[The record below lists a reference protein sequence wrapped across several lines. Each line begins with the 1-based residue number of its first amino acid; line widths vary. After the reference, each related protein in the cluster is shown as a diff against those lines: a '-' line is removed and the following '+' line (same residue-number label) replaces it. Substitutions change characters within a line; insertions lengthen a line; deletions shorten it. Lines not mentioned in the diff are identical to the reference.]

1 MSDITWIHLSDWHQK
16 GPDFDRQV
24 VRDALIKDLR
34 ERNSIDPIFGR
45 VDFVIFSGDLAYN
58 GESNEYETA
67 RRELLDPVLEVVGI
81 KPEAEQKA
89 DRLFIVPGNHDLS
102 RECIYEM
109 LPSKLQKTLDSNEL
123 VQKWL
128 TDDRKRAR
136 VLEPFEAYREFVSGY
151 TGQESPDYASILRLK
166 AGNRQI
172 ALLGL
177 NSAWMC
183 ARIKKDQ
190 EEINDYGFTLV
201 GEPQVHDAL
210 AEIAD
215 ADLRIVVLHHP
226 FEWQAKFDRN
236 HIEARLE
243 MECHFILRGHEHNP
257 KVRCIHSTDGEC
269 TVIPAGSSYNRR
281 TVKDPRYIN
290 AYNLVHLDFEGGKG
304 VVYLRRWSDS
314 QNRWIED
321 NDSHPGGIFTFP
333 LPEDLTEQEPDTS
346 VSSIAAPGIAPA
358 DTRRLQAAE
367 QRYRDLLL
375 ETSDIINLANMPEQ
389 DRHLAQR
396 QLELRSLY
404 VPLRVW
410 VEVGISQ
417 DKDELDQTD
426 KMWESLEQHR
436 ATSLR
441 GPLKEEQERDER
453 KRYPIGERL
462 EKARRL
468 VVLGDPGSG
477 KTTLTRWIATAFLLR
492 LKNESD
498 FKELPDVATLPDVD
512 WLPII
517 VRCRDLDGTCLGGS
531 LDDILK
537 HTLRKAELSDDEAT
551 DVHELLRLRLQ
562 EGNALLMLDGL
573 DEITDSAARAC
584 FCHQLEQIVRAF
596 PAAPIIATSRIV
608 GYREMGYK
616 LGQDFEHLTLADLTT
631 EEKDDFARR
640 WCALTELP
648 ERRTTA
654 TEEFI
659 HDIHSADRIERLTGN
674 PMLLTTMALV
684 KRKIGK
690 LPRRR
695 AELYWEAVQVLL
707 NWRREVD
714 EPLDRYEAIPQL
726 EYLAYAMCDL
736 GVQQLRQDEILDMFT
751 QMREDYPNVHA
762 ARNRSP
768 EDFLKRLEARTGIL
782 VEAVRVPHL
791 GMQVPVYEF
800 RHLTFQ
806 EYLAARALVDGRF
819 PNRDPKHSLAE
830 NVAPLASRTT
840 ESTTHGVKEASV
852 VENWLEAL
860 RLCVAIC
867 NDDDVDD
874 ILHAVLSPQD
884 GDPSSTIR
892 ARSIL
897 AALCLADE
905 PNASEKIAEQVFSSL
920 AQQVRRE
927 DGMRQKSNLD
937 IAVIELSRTRWAD
950 VLRAI
955 LLNEL
960 HRCELDIQA
969 NVGGLI
975 ATMDESTTHKETEIL
990 DSWLTEQVQRLKES
1004 DDADAIYAAL
1014 SIMQLAFHRRI
1025 ELVNGLVDA
1034 LLAML
1039 FGSAPMAFAAT
1050 WALAWLNRNN
1060 IWQPNTSEMETFVA
1074 FLSNHDSNPK
1084 AIRFV
1089 SWIIGKEQYKRA
1101 EKPLVFW
1108 LENPIAEVRSAV
1120 AHALGAI
1127 KSETAVEPLIAR
1139 LEDED
1144 VDVRKVVAHALGEI
1158 KSETAVEP
1166 LIACL
1171 EHKDA
1176 GVRKAVAH
1184 ALGEIKSETAIGPLI
1199 ARLEHK
1205 DVDVRKAV
1213 AHALGE
1219 IKSETAVGPLI
1230 ARLEDEDADVRRA
1243 AAVALGEIKSEM
1255 AVEPLIARLEDE
1267 DANVRRDALS
1277 GLAQGLEEIDR
1288 KLLSRDLDGIDPF
1301 LDPRKPINDAF
1312 AKRAASE
1319 LELPVEDVQVCYEKL
1334 AARFGLRLPWRA
1346 DDH

>member
-1 MSDITWIHLSDWHQK
+1 MSGITWIHLSDWHQK

-34 ERNSIDPIFGR
+34 ERTSIDPILEL
-45 VDFVIFSGDLAYN
+45 VDFVVFSGDLAYN
-58 GESNEYETA
+58 GESDEYETA

-81 KPEAEQKA
+81 KPETEQKA

-109 LPSKLQKTLDSNEL
+109 LPPQLQKTLVSDEL

-136 VLEPFEAYREFVSGY
+136 VLEPFEAYRKFVSGY
-151 TGQESPDYASILRLK
+151 TGQDSPNYASILRLK

-183 ARIKKDQ
+183 ARNKNEQ
-190 EEINDYGFTLV
+190 GEVNDYGFTLV

-215 ADLRIVVLHHP
+215 ADLRIAILHHP
-226 FEWQAKFDRN
+226 FDSQAKFDRN

-243 MECHFILRGHEHNP
+243 RECHFILRGHEHNP
-257 KVRCIHSTDGEC
+257 RVRCIHSTDGEHI
-269 TVIPAGSSYNRR
+269 TIPAGSSYNRR
-281 TVKDPRYIN
+281 IVEDTRYIN
-290 AYNLVHLDFEGGKG
+290 AYNLVHLDFESGKG
-304 VVYLRRWSDS
+304 MVYLRRWSDS
-314 QNRWIED
+314 QNSWIED
-321 NDSHPGGIFTFP
+321 NDSYSGGKFTFP

-346 VSSIAAPGIAPA
+346 ASSIAAYGIAPA

-375 ETSDIINLANMPEQ
+375 DTSDIINLANMPEQ
-389 DRHLAQR
+389 DRHIAQR
-396 QLELRSLY
+396 QLELRRLY

-417 DKDELDQTD
+417 EKDELDQTD
-426 KMWESLEQHR
+426 KLWESLEQRR

-441 GPLKEEQERDER
+441 GPLKEELERDKR

-492 LKNESD
+492 LKNDLD

-654 TEEFI
+654 TEELI

-690 LPRRR
+690 LPNRR

-714 EPLDRYEAIPQL
+714 EPLDSREAIPQL
-726 EYLAYAMCDL
+726 EYLAYAMCDQ
-736 GVQQLRQDEILDMFT
+736 GVQQMRQDEILNMFAH
-751 QMREDYPNVHA
+751 MREDYPNVHA
-762 ARNRSP
+762 VRNRSP
-768 EDFLKRLEARTGIL
+768 EDFLKRLESRTGIL
-782 VEAVRVPHL
+782 VEAGRVPHL

-819 PNRDPKHSLAE
+819 PNRNPKHSLAE

-840 ESTTHGVKEASV
+840 ESANTRHGFKEASV

-860 RLCVAIC
+860 RLCTAIC

-874 ILHAVLSPQD
+874 VLHAILTPQD
-884 GDPSSTIR
+884 GDPSSTVR
-892 ARSIL
+892 ARTIL

-905 PNASEKIAEQVFSSL
+905 PNASEQIAEQVFL
-920 AQQVRRE
+920 LLVQQVGNM
-927 DGMRQKSNLD
+927 DGGGIVKSNLD
-937 IAVIELSRTRWAD
+937 AVVIELSRTHWAD
-950 VLRAI
+950 ALRAA
-955 LLNEL
+955 LLDEL
-960 HRCELDIQA
+960 HICKLDIRS
-969 NVGGLI
+969 NVGSLI
-975 ATMDESTTHKETEIL
+975 GMSGESTTPMETEKL
-990 DSWLTEQVQRLKES
+990 ASWLTEQVRRLQES
-1004 DDADAIYAAL
+1004 DDPDAIYTAL
-1014 SIMQLAFHRRI
+1014 SIMELAFHMRI
-1025 ELVNGLVDA
+1025 ELINGLVDA
-1034 LLAML
+1034 LFARLV
-1039 FGSAPMAFAAT
+1039 GSALMAFAAA
-1050 WALAWLNRNN
+1050 WALAWLNRND
-1060 IWQPNTSEMETFVA
+1060 IWQPNTSEMKTLVA
-1074 FLSNHDSNPK
+1074 FLSNQDSDPK
-1084 AIRFV
+1084 AVRFV
-1089 SWIIGKEQYKRA
+1089 TWIIKKKQYKHA
-1101 EKPLVFW
+1101 GKHLVFW
-1108 LENPIAEVRSAV
+1108 LENPFADVRSAV
-1120 AHALGAI
+1120 AEALGAI

-1144 VDVRKVVAHALGEI
+1144 AEVRRAVALALGAIKSETAVQPLIERLEDEDADVRSAVAQALGAI

-1166 LIACL
+1166 LI
-1171 EHKDA
+1171 
-1176 GVRKAVAH
+1176 V
-1184 ALGEIKSETAIGPLI
+1184 
-1199 ARLEHK
+1199 RLEHK
-1205 DVDVRKAV
+1205 DVGVRSAV
-1213 AHALGE
+1213 AQALGA
-1219 IKSETAVGPLI
+1219 IKSETAVQPLI

-1243 AAVALGEIKSEM
+1243 V
-1255 AVEPLIARLEDE
+1255 
-1267 DANVRRDALS
+1267 LS

-1288 KLLSRDLDGIDPF
+1288 KLLSCDLDGFNPF
-1301 LDPRKPINDAF
+1301 FDPREPINDVF

-1319 LELPVEDVQVCYEKL
+1319 LELSVEDVQARYEPL
-1334 AARFGLRLPWRA
+1334 AERFGLCLAWHE
-1346 DDH
+1346 DDQ